1 MDDEDFNG
9 IVDGLKE
16 VIFERMDRDAF
27 FALPDVDPDHEGVW
41 GLGMAGLKTE
51 GACLY
56 QGEGG
61 YYWSLQ
67 VGAKGS
73 LWRAMA

>member
-1 MDDEDFNG
+1 MADIMTHMPRDE
-9 IVDGLKE
+9 
-16 VIFERMDRDAF
+16 F
-27 FALPDVDPDHEGVW
+27 FALPDADPDHEGPW
-41 GLGMAGLKTE
+41 GLGVGGLKTE
-51 GACLY
+51 GAALY
-56 QGEGG
+56 PDGDG